1 MVGITCQ
8 ATDMSVRLGE
18 FLWRWIFIVGIFL
31 QPWGVVGQV
40 IAPLKA
46 ESPVLVTSS
55 GQSLDGFT
63 TKTLLTRAG
72 IANDYKAL
80 ATGADLE
87 KVKTLIIAFGAS
99 VKGFGA
105 AGITIDTEIAR
116 TTNLLTVARAK
127 KIRIIG
133 MHLGGA
139 ERRTGMS
146 KEIVEIVA
154 PACDWLIVWEDGN
167 GDGYFSKLS
176 TEKKIPL
183 NLLKQPMEAGRT
195 IAMAFK

>member
-116 TTNLLTVARAK
+116 TTNLLAVARAK

>member
-1 MVGITCQ
+1 
-8 ATDMSVRLGE
+8 MSVRLGE